1 MTNLNHPRIHN
12 ARRHRAQLI
21 SEAVVASY
29 IHDIS
34 QRHSRYPISSR
45 TRGATS
51 SPNPTGSSLGTPTS
65 MVENRSPVA
74 IRASLKQQIFGI
86 GRHDAAHSLHPVGH
100 GAQDLRSL
108 SASLDM
114 VAK

>member
-51 SPNPTGSSLGTPTS
+51 SPRRRTNPTGSSLGTPTS

-74 IRASLKQQIFGI
+74 IRASCSDQE
-86 GRHDAAHSLHPVGH
+86 P
-100 GAQDLRSL
+100 GAPSNAITLTARSI
-108 SASLDM
+108 
-114 VAK
+114 